1 MIVKT
6 QTVQG
11 KIIFLE
17 ELSLDKAYNHGQAA
31 SAVIGKVGAPSRK
44 FHLLLSDQVR
54 FWMKHEGNVTF
65 IQPTFFISRPICDE
79 VDMVVHSEDLFIFCL
94 HGNY

>member
-1 MIVKT
+1 MIKHT
-6 QTVQG
+6 IT
-11 KIIFLE
+11 E
-17 ELSLDKAYNHGQAA
+17 SPRLSEIYSICQAA

-65 IQPTFFISRPICDE
+65 IQPTLFISKPICDD
-79 VDMVVHSEDLFIFCL
+79 VDMVAHSEDLFIFCL

>member
-1 MIVKT
+1 MIKHT
-6 QTVQG
+6 IT
-11 KIIFLE
+11 E
-17 ELSLDKAYNHGQAA
+17 SPRLSENYSICQAA
-31 SAVIGKVGAPSRK
+31 SAVIGKVGASSRK

-65 IQPTFFISRPICDE
+65 IQPTFFISKPICDE
-79 VDMVVHSEDLFIFCL
+79 VDMVAHSEDLFIFCL